1 MNTQKQGADQSGRK
15 VVLVTGASHGIGM
28 GIALKMAANGWDV
41 AFSFR
46 NNEEGARTVKGQIE
60 ERGAKALYYRAE
72 MGDPD
77 SPAELVDRAHADF
90 GRIDAIVCNAARDR
104 RFSILNATA
113 EDLNAM
119 TAQLYTGQMLCAG
132 AAARWMVRD
141 GIPGSILFITSVHG
155 QMATTTDFCYGG
167 MKAALERSAKSLAL
181 ELSPYRIRVNC
192 IAPGAINIFHVDDAT
207 RKYPYSGMVPLGRQG
222 TEEDIAE
229 AALFLC
235 GDGASY
241 ITGETLRIDGGFAL
255 PGVPEGWAQAYPVEM
270 GFVKN
275 SYRIMTEREEKEHV

>member
-1 MNTQKQGADQSGRK
+1 MNRK

-28 GIALKMAANGWDV
+28 GIALAMAEHGWDV
-41 AFSFR
+41 AFSYR
-46 NNEEGARTVKGQIE
+46 NNEEGARTVRKQIE
-60 ERGAKALYYRAE
+60 DCGAAARYYHAE

-77 SPAELVDRAHADF
+77 SPAALVNQAHADF
-90 GRIDAIVCNAARDR
+90 GRLDAIVCNAARDR

-113 EDLNAM
+113 EDINGM

-132 AAARWMVRD
+132 AAARWMIRD
-141 GIPGSILFITSVHG
+141 KIRGSILFITSVHG

-167 MKAALERSAKSLAL
+167 MKAAVERSAKSLAL

-192 IAPGAINIFHVDDAT
+192 IAPGAINIHHVDDTAL
-207 RKYPYSGMVPLGRQG
+207 KYPYAGMVPLGRRG
-222 TEEDIAE
+222 EEEDIAE
-229 AALFLC
+229 AALFLL

-255 PGVPEGWAQAYPVEM
+255 PGVPEGWAQAYPVET
-270 GFVKN
+270 GFVEN
-275 SYRIMTEREEKEHV
+275 AYRTMMEREEKDNV

>member
-1 MNTQKQGADQSGRK
+1 MDRK

-28 GIALKMAANGWDV
+28 GIALAMADHGWDV
-41 AFSFR
+41 AFSYR
-46 NNEEGARTVKGQIE
+46 NNRDGAEAVKRQII
-60 ERGAKALYYRAE
+60 ERGAAARYYQAE

-77 SPAELVDRAHADF
+77 SPAALVNRAHADF
-90 GRIDAIVCNAARDR
+90 GRLDAIVCNAARDR

-113 EDLNAM
+113 EDIGGM

-141 GIPGSILFITSVHG
+141 KIPGSILFITSVHG

-167 MKAALERSAKSLAL
+167 MKAAIERSAKSLAL

-192 IAPGAINIFHVDDAT
+192 IAPGAINVHHGDDT
-207 RKYPYSGMVPLGRQG
+207 KRKYPYSGMVPLGRHG
-222 TEEDIAE
+222 EEADIAE
-229 AALFLC
+229 AAVFLL

-255 PGVPEGWAQAYPVEM
+255 PGVPEGWAQAYPVET
-270 GFVKN
+270 GFVEN
-275 SYRIMTEREEKEHV
+275 SYRIMMEREEKDNV